1 MNSIS
6 PAMALARQDQ
16 FGRRVAARL
25 DAGADELP
33 HDITERLRAA
43 RVQALARRQ
52 VGLQAAQ
59 TVSASA
65 GQATLTGDEHVS
77 LWRRLA
83 SVLPLL
89 VLAAGLVTI
98 HVIQNERR
106 ASEVAEVG
114 PGGLGLASRSLR
126 HFRALAGWRVSRG
139 GSRSRTGRLRRR
151 GRRLDGEQERT
162 GDKPAGRE
170 PRSETRAVHA
180 PPPPQRSD
188 LRNWTKPG
196 SA

>member
-6 PAMALARQDQ
+6 PATALARQDQ
-16 FGRRVAARL
+16 FGQRIAARL
-25 DAGADELP
+25 GAGADELP

-52 VGLQAAQ
+52 AGLQAAQ
-59 TVSASA
+59 SVSASA

-106 ASEVAEVG
+106 ASEVAEVDAALLTDELPPAAYAD
-114 PGGLGLASRSLR
+114 PGFVQFL
-126 HFRALAGWRVSRG
+126 
-139 GSRSRTGRLRRR
+139 
-151 GRRLDGEQERT
+151 
-162 GDKPAGRE
+162 K
-170 PRSETRAVHA
+170 
-180 PPPPQRSD
+180 SD
-188 LRNWTKPG
+188 R
-196 SA
+196 